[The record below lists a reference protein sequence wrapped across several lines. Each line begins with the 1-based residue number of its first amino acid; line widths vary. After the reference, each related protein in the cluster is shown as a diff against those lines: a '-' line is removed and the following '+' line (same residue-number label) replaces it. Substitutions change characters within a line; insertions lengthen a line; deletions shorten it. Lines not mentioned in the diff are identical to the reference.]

1 MVKIDKSS
9 QAVVSA
15 DIWVERKYLSALMK
29 IEGNEK
35 CSIVP
40 CSGVPGFIVCPF
52 YIVFQLLKLLLLNIC
67 KIQPPDLLFLA
78 VFINIYIN
86 RYNFSQIFRTC
97 STLSE
102 KIIFVTTFSFL
113 MDSLKHLP
121 THPLNSQNLL
131 SMTKVFC
138 FCYLWN
144 TVLRRHLNLNLL
156 LNLKKLK
163 YLKVKKVDQKS
174 KFFVSLP
181 KTLFACVDSFTNQ
194 LIFLTVS

>member
-1 MVKIDKSS
+1 
-9 QAVVSA
+9 
-15 DIWVERKYLSALMK
+15 MK

-35 CSIVP
+35 CSVVP

-138 FCYLWN
+138 FCYL
-144 TVLRRHLNLNLL
+144 
-156 LNLKKLK
+156 
-163 YLKVKKVDQKS
+163 
-174 KFFVSLP
+174 
-181 KTLFACVDSFTNQ
+181 
-194 LIFLTVS
+194 